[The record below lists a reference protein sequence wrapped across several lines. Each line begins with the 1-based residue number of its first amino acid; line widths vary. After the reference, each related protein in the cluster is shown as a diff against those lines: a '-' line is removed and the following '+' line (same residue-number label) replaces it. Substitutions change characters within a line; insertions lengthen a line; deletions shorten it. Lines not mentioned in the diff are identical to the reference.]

1 MAAISQILYDYR
13 AGPSKKRSELPAG
26 YNLQVLLKIPSYLKG
41 THCTPNIRQK
51 SLLTMTILLAVQQ
64 DISMETVR
72 NNFFRLVM
80 ITDKNGL
87 RLKGEVDSG

>member
-1 MAAISQILYDYR
+1 
-13 AGPSKKRSELPAG
+13 
-26 YNLQVLLKIPSYLKG
+26 
-41 THCTPNIRQK
+41 
-51 SLLTMTILLAVQQ
+51 MTILLAVQQ
-64 DISMETVR
+64 DMSMETVR